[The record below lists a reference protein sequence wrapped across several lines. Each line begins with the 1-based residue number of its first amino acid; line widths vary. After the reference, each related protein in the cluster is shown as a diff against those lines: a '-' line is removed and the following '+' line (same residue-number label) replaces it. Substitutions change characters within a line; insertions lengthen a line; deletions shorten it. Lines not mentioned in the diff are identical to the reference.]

1 MNTKASSTTQGLL
14 QRPEDR
20 EAMAI
25 ASRYRVSVMGCGVI
39 SPAVQSAGHLLYALR
54 AGVPHPTDTR
64 RRLLPLDEL
73 HAVSELRPR
82 EVKKVD
88 RFSLLAITAARAA
101 LREAGLKPDAIARC
115 GIVTGNMMCGWTFTE
130 PEVRALHDPN
140 SAGVSPYL
148 ATAWFPAAPQG
159 QVTIHLKMQ
168 GFAKT
173 ITTDR
178 CAGAQAIGLAFD
190 RIRYGRSDMLLA
202 GGVEAPVTPFVEAAF
217 GQLQQAPENLVE
229 AAAYLLLAADGT
241 GQITIGAHETFPV
254 APLDGFSDDAIEQ
267 HLSAFVRGLPEC
279 LPISTVVCNVAA
291 SHATEEKIASAIASA
306 FPGNKP
312 RILYPTRAIG
322 DCLAASGA
330 LAAAFACMALGECE
344 GSCSTLVLSL
354 GHQCADLL
362 WIYKQ
367 L

>member
-1 MNTKASSTTQGLL
+1 MDTKASSTTQGLL

-20 EAMAI
+20 EAIAI

-39 SPAVQSAGHLLYALR
+39 SPTARSADHLLDVLR
-54 AGVPHPTDTR
+54 AGVPHPTDTQ

-101 LREAGLKPDAIARC
+101 MREAGLEADAIARC

-130 PEVRALHDPN
+130 PQVRALHDPN
-140 SAGVSPYL
+140 STSVSPYL

-190 RIRYGRSDMLLA
+190 RIRNGRSDILLA

-217 GQLQQAPENLVE
+217 GQLHQAPENLVE
-229 AAAYLLLAADGT
+229 AAAYLLLARGDT
-241 GQITIGAHETFPV
+241 GQIAIGAHETFPIT
-254 APLDGFSDDAIEQ
+254 PPDGFSDDAIEQ
-267 HLSAFVRGLPEC
+267 HLSAFVRGLPEH
-279 LPISTVVCNVAA
+279 PPVSAVICNLAA
-291 SHATEEKIASAIASA
+291 SHAAEEKIASAVASA
-306 FPGNKP
+306 FQGDKP
-312 RILYPTRAIG
+312 LILYPTRAIG
-322 DCLAASGA
+322 DSLAASGA
-330 LAAAFACMALGECE
+330 LAAAFACAALGQCE
-344 GSCSTLVLSL
+344 GPCSTLVLSL

-367 L
+367 F